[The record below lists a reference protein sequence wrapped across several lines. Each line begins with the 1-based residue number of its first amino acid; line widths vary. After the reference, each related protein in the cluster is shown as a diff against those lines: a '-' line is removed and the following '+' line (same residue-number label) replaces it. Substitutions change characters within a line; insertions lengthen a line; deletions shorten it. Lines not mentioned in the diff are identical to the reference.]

1 MYINCKTYYS
11 LRYGTFSTEG
21 LVKAG
26 LAAGAA
32 ALVLTN
38 INSTADAWDFVGHCR
53 KNGIKPVLGAEIR
66 NGDKFLYL
74 LIAANNTGFAWINRF
89 LSDHLLEGKPFPE
102 YATNESFF
110 TDFWDGYVVYPL
122 NGKPLGQLFP
132 NELIGILPDEVPKL
146 YRLKNLQLGEKLVVR
161 QPVTFQSKGYYNVHK
176 LLRCIDK
183 NVLLSKLP
191 QEAICAPNEFFFP
204 PSAIMDAFRQ
214 YPFIVTN
221 TYKLLD
227 ACSIEM
233 DFAKNKN
240 KKTFSGTLEGDKELL
255 RALATEGMTKRYGPD
270 NKEATYRVE
279 KELDIINKLG
289 FNAYYLI
296 TWDFI
301 VNAHKQGACHVG
313 RGSGANSI
321 VAYCLQITD
330 VDPIEL
336 NLFFERF
343 LNPHRAVP
351 PDFDIDFSWA
361 ERDQVFDY
369 VFKRYGKDHVA
380 LLGSHTTFQYNAIV
394 RELGKVYGLPKFE
407 IDELAQKGY
416 YNGDSRRENFMKNNN
431 EDEVK
436 RLILQYGQFLQNF
449 PNHLS
454 IHAGG
459 ILVSEEPIYAYTP
472 LFMPPKGFATTQ
484 IDMYVSED
492 IGLYKIDILSQRGLG
507 HIKDC
512 IALIKQNKG
521 IDVDI
526 HQIQKFKEDQQI
538 KERLQNGNTIG
549 CFYIESPATRHVI
562 KKLNCD
568 NYETLVAA
576 SSIIRPGVGKSG
588 MMKEFIFR
596 HNNPTKF
603 QYLHPKLEG
612 ILKDTYGVMVYQED
626 VIKVAH
632 LWAGLD
638 MADADL
644 LRRAT
649 SFKNRARDRIHA
661 LKEAFFANCSQY
673 GYPLEVSNEVWRQI
687 ESFGSFSFCK
697 AHSASFAVE
706 SYQSLY
712 LKTYFPMEFMVAVIN
727 NFGGFYS
734 TELYFYELMRSGAV
748 VMPPCVN
755 NSDYLTNINGD
766 LVHVGFVH
774 IKELEQSLAEKV
786 ILNRKQFG
794 PYLNLQDFIER
805 TGIGSKQ
812 LGLLIRAGA
821 LRFTGKNKKQLLW
834 EGDFLQKRIK
844 GNAALSRSLFNE
856 APKQFSL
863 PDLPIYPLE
872 DVYDEVQLLGFPVCD
887 PFRLVDDD
895 FSSYTPASE
904 LRNHVGKIVTVLGYH
919 VTQKPVRTIRGDTMS
934 FGTFIDPN
942 KEWID
947 SVHFPDVYKKMPPQS
962 GFYKITGK
970 VVEEFGVYSIE
981 VTDIEKR
988 GIKHRRFKELGV

>member
-1 MYINCKTYYS
+1 MYINCKTNYS
-11 LRYGTFSTEG
+11 LRYGTFTTEG
-21 LVKAG
+21 LVKAAVAMG
-26 LAAGAA
+26 TTS
-32 ALVLTN
+32 LVLTN
-38 INSTADAWDFVGHCR
+38 INSTTDAWDFVLHC
-53 KNGIKPVLGAEIR
+53 KKHGVKPILGAEIR

-74 LIAANNTGFAWINRF
+74 LIAANNRGFTWINKF
-89 LSDHLLEGKPFPE
+89 LSEHLMEHKPFPE
-102 YATNESFF
+102 YARDELFF

-122 NGKPLGQLFP
+122 NSKPIDKLFP
-132 NELIGILPDEVPKL
+132 NELIGVMPTEIHKL
-146 YRLKNLQLGEKLVVR
+146 YAFRSNSLVEKLVVR
-161 QPVTFQSKGYYNVHK
+161 QPVTFQSKGFYNVHK

-191 QEAICAPNEFFFP
+191 DQTVCSPNEYFITP
-204 PSAIMDAFRQ
+204 DQIITAFKQ
-214 YPFIVTN
+214 YPFIISN
-221 TYKLLD
+221 TYKLID

-233 DFAKNKN
+233 DFARNKN
-240 KKTFSGTLEGDKELL
+240 KKTFTGTLEADKELL
-255 RALATEGMTKRYGPD
+255 SSLAYDGVIKRYGSD
-270 NKEATYRVE
+270 NKEAMQRVE
-279 KELDIINKLG
+279 KELEIINKLE

-301 VNAHKQGACHVG
+301 RNAQAEGACHVG

-336 NLFFERF
+336 NLYFERF

-361 ERDQVFDY
+361 ERDKVFDY
-369 VFKRYGKDHVA
+369 VFRRYGKDHVA
-380 LLGSHTTFQYNAIV
+380 LLGSHTTFQYNAII

-407 IDELAQKGY
+407 IDELAQRSY
-416 YNGDSRRENFMKNNN
+416 YNGDSRGQNFMKNNG
-431 EDEVK
+431 EDDIKK
-436 RLILQYGQFLQNF
+436 RILQYGQFLQDF

-459 ILVSEEPIYAYTP
+459 ILISEEPIYSYTA

-507 HIKDC
+507 HIKDSL
-512 IALIKQNKG
+512 ALIKQNRS
-521 IDVDI
+521 IEIDI
-526 HQIQKFKEDQQI
+526 HQIQKFKQDETI
-538 KERLQNGNTIG
+538 KEHLRDGNTIG

-576 SSIIRPGVGKSG
+576 SSIIRPGVGRSG
-588 MMKEFIFR
+588 MMAEYIYR

-603 QYLHPKLEG
+603 QYLHPKLGE

-649 SFKNRARDRIHA
+649 SFKNRARDKVHI
-661 LKEAFFANCSQY
+661 LEQTFFSNCNSY
-673 GYPLEVSNEVWRQI
+673 GYPNDVSKEVWRQI

-706 SYQSLY
+706 SYQSLF
-712 LKTYFPMEFMVAVIN
+712 LKAYFPMEFMVGVIN

-734 TELYFYELMRSGAV
+734 TELYFYELMRSGATV
-748 VMPPCVN
+748 VPPCVN
-755 NSDYLTNINGD
+755 NSDYLTNINGS

-774 IKELEQSLAEKV
+774 VKDLEQNLAEKIIV
-786 ILNRKQFG
+786 ERERFG
-794 PYLNLQDFIER
+794 KYLHLQDFIER
-805 TGIGSKQ
+805 TGIGAKQ
-812 LGLLIRAGA
+812 LSLLIRVGA
-821 LRFTGKNKKQLLW
+821 LRFTGKNKKKLLW
-834 EGDFLQKRIK
+834 EGDVLQKKNR
-844 GNAALSRSLFNE
+844 NHVPSSRSLFKE
-856 APKQFSL
+856 SPKTFTL
-863 PDLPIYPLE
+863 PDLPVYPLD
-872 DVYDEVQLLGFPVCD
+872 DVYDQVQILGFPVCD
-887 PFRLVDDD
+887 PFKLVDDD
-895 FSSYTPASE
+895 PYQYLPASD
-904 LRNHVGKIVTVLGYH
+904 LKDHVGKTVTLLGYH

-934 FGTFIDPN
+934 FGTFIDVN
-942 KEWID
+942 KNWID
-947 SVHFPDVYKKMPPQS
+947 TVHFPQIYKKMPPQS
-962 GFYKITGK
+962 GFYRITGK
-970 VVEEFGVYSIE
+970 VIEEFSVYGIE
-981 VTDIEKR
+981 VTDIDKV
-988 GIKHRRFKELGV
+988 GIRQRRFKEEV